1 MLGACLNGLVEMRM
15 GGRMALEQIL
25 GRKWGEERVFEGG
38 GGGVDGGE
46 CETLIPMMTWTRT
59 RDGDTSTIR
68 SINTNTKSCCTTHAR
83 SQVAITYDGDEG
95 LHGGLLLRVSDGD

>member
-15 GGRMALEQIL
+15 GGRKGRPALEQIL
-25 GRKWGEERVFEGG
+25 GRKWGEERVFEG

-59 RDGDTSTIR
+59 RR
-68 SINTNTKSCCTTHAR
+68 R
-83 SQVAITYDGDEG
+83 
-95 LHGGLLLRVSDGD
+95 